1 MSNCQNCNSIMKPG
15 DVFCRYCGHKQGTQP
30 VAPVGPAPTSPVT
43 PPPTF
48 QARGESRYLKRANF
62 LTDSALYNVA
72 YAKENGL
79 VKSDYPEEA
88 EDIYEYLAI
97 KGHLDGMFRLAMIKI
112 KNNPSS
118 IADAVKWLKLAASK
132 GHVAS
137 DNYLKTY
144 VPEQPAAPAA
154 PAYQAPAVPARPA
167 PGNILSGEEIY
178 NKMEYAAVEILAIA
192 SEDEV
197 DRASGFIVSSHG
209 FVVTNAHAILD
220 SNGKVCQAIAVKLHD
235 QVLPAVP
242 VAFGNPSDGVHDS
255 LDIALL
261 LVPELKVQA
270 VSDFGRSS
278 ICRNGQKVYLIGN
291 SLGCGT
297 CITSGIISD
306 ATRKVPGLSYPY
318 IMTDAAANPG
328 NSGGPLL
335 NEQGEV
341 IGVLVAG
348 IEKVKGM
355 NYAIP
360 IDVVKRF
367 FSYLS
372 DQTGLD
378 ASVLGE
384 LAAPTNQP
392 TNMSFSDNLFKGLHL
407 VLDIIA
413 FIISLI

>member
-1 MSNCQNCNSIMKPG
+1 MSNCQNCHSIMKPG
-15 DVFCRYCGHKQGTQP
+15 DVYCRYCGHKQSEQP
-30 VAPVGPAPTSPVT
+30 TATPTVSI
-43 PPPTF
+43 PPQSDPSTANRKS
-48 QARGESRYLKRANF
+48 QSRYLRLAASLK
-62 LTDSALYNVA
+62 DGALYNVA
-72 YAKENGL
+72 YAMANGL
-79 VKSDYPEEA
+79 IKSQYPEEA
-88 EDIYEYLAI
+88 EDIYEYLAM
-97 KGHLDGMFRLAMIKI
+97 KGHLESMYQFAMIQLGKQPP
-112 KNNPSS
+112 NSDL
-118 IADAVKWLKLAASK
+118 ATKWLKLAASK
-132 GHVAS
+132 GHVGS
-137 DNYLKTY
+137 QNYIAINAPT
-144 VPEQPAAPAA
+144 EPAAPAHQPSSA
-154 PAYQAPAVPARPA
+154 PTKPAA
-167 PGNILSGEEIY
+167 GSLLSGEEIY
-178 NKMEYAAVEILAIA
+178 NKMEFAAVEILAIA

-197 DRASGFIVSSHG
+197 DRASGFIVSKHG

-220 SNGKVCQAIAVKLHD
+220 SRGKVCQAIAVKLHD
-235 QVLPAVP
+235 KVFPAVP
-242 VAFGNPSDGVHDS
+242 VAFGNPSDGVHDT

-261 LVPELKVQA
+261 FVPELKVQA
-270 VSDFGRSS
+270 VSDFGQSS
-278 ICRNGQKVYLIGN
+278 TCRNGQKVYLIGN

-335 NEQGEV
+335 NERGEV

-360 IDVVKRF
+360 IDVVKKF

-372 DQTGLD
+372 NQTGLD

-413 FIISLI
+413 FILSII